1 MNHQLSYLTGLTGT
15 VAPYLLQALQM
26 KGIKT
31 VGKHIHLHEAHQI
44 ASSLEDIQS
53 HAIQYLFHLA
63 LGPIEW
69 AIALASY
76 AHTLKIPFIY
86 ISTASVFDDN
96 ANGPYT
102 IHAQVHAKDGYGL
115 YKYQCEQAVLK
126 VNPHASIIRIG
137 WQIDPKQNTKSNNMF
152 KFFHDQLQQ
161 HGKIKVSSRFYPS
174 SSFLP
179 DTTEAIAKIAL
190 TMKPGLYHVNGNHTL
205 SLYEIAFKLKERY
218 QLDWV
223 IEKDDTFARND
234 VLLDD
239 RIHLPF
245 L

>member
-1 MNHQLSYLTGLTGT
+1 MSQLSVYLTGLTGT
-15 VAPYLLQALQM
+15 VAPFLKQSFLRHHIVQ
-26 KGIKT
+26 
-31 VGKHIHLHEAHQI
+31 VGHHIHLNEVSQI
-44 ASSLEDIQS
+44 VISLDDIRAQPI
-53 HAIQYLFHLA
+53 HYLFHLA

-69 AIALASY
+69 ATALAAY
-76 AHTLKIPFIY
+76 AFEKRIPFIY
-86 ISTASVFDDN
+86 VSTASVFDEN
-96 ANGPYT
+96 ASGPYT
-102 IHAQVHAKDGYGL
+102 IEAIPKPQSGYGL
-115 YKYQCEQAVLK
+115 YKYQCEQAVKK
-126 VNPHASIIRIG
+126 VNPHAYIIRIG

-234 VLLDD
+234 ILLDD

>member
-1 MNHQLSYLTGLTGT
+1 MMISKAYVTGLTGT
-15 VAPYLLQALQM
+15 VAPYLTTSLHKQ
-26 KGIKT
+26 GIQT
-31 VGKHIHLHEAHQI
+31 VGKHFHLRHHDDI
-44 ASSLEDIQS
+44 PNSLLDIQS
-53 HAIQYLFHLA
+53 QLIQYLFHLA

-69 AIALASY
+69 ATALASY
-76 AHTLKIPFIY
+76 AFEKGIPFIY

-96 ANGPYT
+96 ASGPYT
-102 IHAQVHAKDGYGL
+102 FEAIPNPQSGYGL

-126 VNPHASIIRIG
+126 VNPNASIIRIG

-205 SLYEIAFKLKERY
+205 SLYEIALKLNERY
-218 QLDWV
+218 QLDWL

-234 VLLDD
+234 ILLDD
-239 RIHLPF
+239 RVQIPF

>member
-1 MNHQLSYLTGLTGT
+1 MNKNSYITGLTGT
-15 VAPYLLQALQM
+15 VAPYLVQSLLNRD
-26 KGIKT
+26 IKL
-31 VGKHIHLHEAHQI
+31 VGNHVHLDHSNQI
-44 ASSLEDIQS
+44 KYSIMDLSSQPID
-53 HAIQYLFHLA
+53 YLFHLA

-69 AIALASY
+69 AVALASY
-76 AHTLKIPFIY
+76 AFKNHIPFIY

-96 ANGPYT
+96 ASGPYM
-102 IHAQVHAKDGYGL
+102 IEAIPKPQSGYGL
-115 YKYQCEQAVLK
+115 YKYQCEQAVKK
-126 VNPHASIIRIG
+126 VNPHAFIIRIG

-152 KFFHDQLQQ
+152 NFFHDQLQQ
-161 HGKIKVSSRFYPS
+161 NGKIKVSSRFYPS

-205 SLYEIAFKLKERY
+205 SLYEIALKLNERY

>member
-1 MNHQLSYLTGLTGT
+1 MNAYITGLTGT
-15 VAPYLLQALQM
+15 VAPWLMRSLQKANVLP
-26 KGIKT
+26 
-31 VGKHIHLHEAHQI
+31 VGKHLHLSDISQIQDSLLDLGCQPIH
-44 ASSLEDIQS
+44 
-53 HAIQYLFHLA
+53 YLFHLA

-69 AIALASY
+69 ATALATY
-76 AHTLKIPFIY
+76 AFEKRIPFVY

-96 ANGPYT
+96 ASGPYT
-102 IHAQVHAKDGYGL
+102 IEAIPKPQSGYGL
-115 YKYQCEQAVLK
+115 YKYQCEQAVKK
-126 VNPHASIIRIG
+126 VNPHAFIIRIG
-137 WQIDPKQNTKSNNMF
+137 WQIDPNQNPTTNNMF
-152 KFFHDQLQQ
+152 KFFHDQRQTQ
-161 HGKIKVSSRFYPS
+161 GKITVSSRFYPS

-205 SLYEIAFKLKERY
+205 SLYEIALKLKERY

-223 IEKDDTFARND
+223 IEKDDTFSRND

-239 RIHLPF
+239 RVQSPF